1 MMATSMMPAAAE
13 MVETHQVGVW
23 RYLRFLGCDE
33 ARADDLTQEVFFVAL
48 TKPFNYENRNQATV
62 WLRRVA
68 RNLFLADTRRRNRE
82 ITLEDLD
89 AREEVFAVQFGAD
102 DGEGF
107 HEALR
112 RCLEQV
118 PERSRLA
125 LSTFYGGDS
134 RQNAAVVLGMTE
146 EALKKLLFRLRQAL
160 RDCIE
165 RRRANA

>member
-1 MMATSMMPAAAE
+1 MVTSMMPDAAE

-48 TKPFNYENRNQATV
+48 TKPFNYENRNQAAV
-62 WLRRVA
+62 WLRSVA
-68 RNLFLADTRRRNRE
+68 RNLFLAESRRRHRE
-82 ITLEDLD
+82 IALEELN
-89 AREEVFAVQFGAD
+89 ARDEVFAVQFGAD
-102 DGEGF
+102 DGEGY
-107 HEALR
+107 HEALH

-125 LSTFYGGDS
+125 LSTFYGGDT
-134 RQNAAVVLGMTE
+134 RQDTAAVLGMSE

-165 RRRANA
+165 KRRAHA